1 MHHHHP
7 VERQDSGVTCTVV
20 VVLFFLSLSSKQ
32 HLFFYITR
40 ELTLMMHET
49 EREMGTET
57 ASSLEPGGR
66 RSRARAFNNYQN
78 SRDGVSHFIPNL
90 GRGGEP
96 FSKFERGRGFTA
108 IDFPINYQS
117 HPSGICSTSPRVS
130 DLLSFCTLA
139 VLFFL
144 WMKEGF
150 SKRLLLPS
158 IKKSFRAEQSTHAE
172 RCSQLIAVQTQKIA
186 WRGVGAIINIYYANF
201 PQWADRWVW

>member
-1 MHHHHP
+1 MKQSFIERRRVAISANHRSPRTSQVFSVP
-7 VERQDSGVTCTVV
+7 VNLLYKTQCNAPPPPCRASGLRCNLHCCCCTFFFAGV
-20 VVLFFLSLSSKQ
+20 FFLSLSSKQ

-57 ASSLEPGGR
+57 ASSLEPRGR

-144 WMKEGF
+144 
-150 SKRLLLPS
+150 
-158 IKKSFRAEQSTHAE
+158 
-172 RCSQLIAVQTQKIA
+172 
-186 WRGVGAIINIYYANF
+186 
-201 PQWADRWVW
+201 